1 MNGKSPFQRSDL
13 DELGKF
19 LDRADEVVAMEAINA
34 EGWAQ
39 YSRGL
44 NVIGMRHDV
53 DNAIAPAVDMAQ
65 WEADRGYRSTY
76 FILHTAPYWEEKE
89 TLKAALEVIADC
101 GHEIGFHIN
110 AITAAI
116 KTGRDPI
123 AIAAEAVG
131 ELRSYG
137 HNVHGVVAHGDNAC
151 YQFNF
156 INDEIFTESARPKY
170 GAQDRTL
177 DEFGSEIKLNP
188 ISRLGLGFDY
198 DPNWMSRGC
207 YISDSGGT
215 WSQPFD
221 EMAERFPEETGQ
233 LHMLVH
239 PDWWGEAFV
248 PLEAVA

>member
-1 MNGKSPFQRSDL
+1 MNEKAPFQPSDL
-13 DELGKF
+13 AELGEF
-19 LDRADEVVAMEAINA
+19 LDLAARVVAMEDVLHSPWSAA
-34 EGWAQ
+34 
-39 YSRGL
+39 

-53 DNAIAPAVDMAQ
+53 DNAITPAVDMAQ

-116 KTGRDPI
+116 ETGRDPI

-137 HNVHGVVAHGDNAC
+137 YDVHGVVAHGDQAC
-151 YQFNF
+151 YQYGF
-156 INDEIFTESARPKY
+156 INDELFIESARPAY
-170 GAQDRTL
+170 GEPDRMIATPNL
-177 DEFGSEIKLNP
+177 KLAP
-188 ISRLGLGFDY
+188 ISRRGLGFNY
-198 DPNWMSRGC
+198 DPNWLPRGD
-207 YISDSGGT
+207 YLSDSGGE
-215 WSQPFD
+215 WSQPWD
-221 EMAERFPEETGQ
+221 EVAARFPEETGQ

-239 PDWWGEAFV
+239 PDWWSNAFIGATV
-248 PLEAVA
+248 